1 MKTDKN
7 LSSENGER
15 QMNAATQSPLV
26 KGADLL
32 ICSLEKEGVDTVF
45 AYPGGTSLEIHQAMA
60 RHPSLRVILPRHEQG
75 GVFAASGY
83 ARATGRVGVCIA
95 TSGPG
100 ATNLVTG
107 IADAYMDSIPLVI
120 ITGQVSQQSIGR
132 NAFQETD
139 FFGITLSISKYSYLV
154 TNVDDIPRIIKEAFY
169 LASTGRPGPVVID
182 IPKNIQQQQTVI
194 PDPWPTS
201 INLRGY
207 TPDRKASQEDLI
219 EVLKMIEASK
229 SPLIC
234 AGGGIISSNASA
246 ALRQFVK
253 LTQIPIVTT
262 LMGIGAFPENNPLSL
277 QLLGMHGTAYANWA
291 SKETDLFLAFG
302 CRFDDR
308 VTGNP
313 HRFVP
318 KAKIIH
324 IDIDPSEIN
333 KNKHV
338 NFSVEGDIGDALKR
352 MNSILQQKPLR
363 ADYSEWHKKIDIW
376 KKKAPLSW
384 RFSTKVPEPTHIEK
398 LHKDGFEEVIM
409 PQQVIEMLTQM
420 TKQSDIIVTGVGQ
433 HQMWTAQFYQFKEPR
448 TLLTSGGLGSMGYG
462 YPAALGAKV
471 GCPNKQVIDIDGDG
485 SFQMN
490 IQELAT
496 AHVEKIAV
504 KTIILNNQWL
514 GMVKQWEDA
523 FYHQVHA
530 NTFIGDPSG
539 EKVIYPDF
547 VKIAEGYSVKAERV
561 IYKRDLKAAL
571 QRMLE
576 ADEPYILDIITP
588 CNAKVLPFI
597 KSAGTVEDMVYE

>member
-1 MKTDKN
+1 M
-7 LSSENGER
+7 
-15 QMNAATQSPLV
+15 
-26 KGADLL
+26 
-32 ICSLEKEGVDTVF
+32 
-45 AYPGGTSLEIHQAMA
+45 
-60 RHPSLRVILPRHEQG
+60 
-75 GVFAASGY
+75 
-83 ARATGRVGVCIA
+83 
-95 TSGPG
+95 
-100 ATNLVTG
+100 
-107 IADAYMDSIPLVI
+107 
-120 ITGQVSQQSIGR
+120 
-132 NAFQETD
+132 
-139 FFGITLSISKYSYLV
+139 
-154 TNVDDIPRIIKEAFY
+154 
-169 LASTGRPGPVVID
+169 
-182 IPKNIQQQQTVI
+182 
-194 PDPWPTS
+194 
-201 INLRGY
+201 
-207 TPDRKASQEDLI
+207 
-219 EVLKMIEASK
+219 
-229 SPLIC
+229 IC
-234 AGGGIISSNASA
+234 AGGGIISANASET
-246 ALRQFVK
+246 LRQFVK
-253 LTQIPIVTT
+253 LTQIPIATT
-262 LMGIGAFPENNPLSL
+262 LMGIGSFPEDDPLSL

-291 SKETDLFLAFG
+291 SKEADLFLAFG

-313 HRFVP
+313 HHFVS

-338 NFSVEGDIGDALKR
+338 NFSIEGDIGDVLER
-352 MNSILQQKPLR
+352 MNSILRQKPLR
-363 ADYSEWHKKIDIW
+363 ANYSEWHKKIDTW